1 MPRAATIIALLILL
15 LVFPYVSSAGAVWRL
30 EISDYQEPSAT
41 RWLLGQIGIWRPPI
55 GTTFTINSSA
65 YASSPY
71 QTDNTPC
78 LTAAGTNVRPGVVAS
93 NFLPLGTI
101 IAINDQHY
109 IVEDRLHSRYQGRF
123 IDIWFPSTAEALAF
137 GRQRL
142 EATIVGY
149 GTPGQ
154 TLNTRPGQRGVQKPT
169 VIERA
174 SLRFIA
180 FTRIISRTIGT
191 NVNQYDV
198 DCFKQ

>member
-1 MPRAATIIALLILL
+1 MA
-15 LVFPYVSSAGAVWRL
+15 SAGAVWRL
-30 EISDYQEPSAT
+30 EISDYQEPSA
-41 RWLLGQIGIWRPPI
+41 RQWLLGRIGIWRPPI

-78 LTAAGTNVRPGVVAS
+78 LTAAGTYVRPGVVAS
-93 NFLPLGTI
+93 NFLPLGAI
-101 IAINDQHY
+101 IAINGQQY
-109 IVEDRLHSRYQGRF
+109 IVEDRMHSRYQGRF
-123 IDIWFPSTAEALAF
+123 VDIWFPSTAEALAF

-154 TLNTRPGQRGVQKPT
+154 ALITRPGQPGVEKPT

-174 SLRFIA
+174 SFRFIA

-191 NVNQYDV
+191 NVNKYDV
-198 DCFKQ
+198 DCFKK